1 MENEA
6 TSAVVT
12 VRPVPVTQRRR
23 VTFGIF
29 EADLS
34 TGEMKKS
41 GRRIRLQSQPF
52 RVLEAL
58 LEKPGELVSRQEL
71 QLKVWGSDVVVDFEH
86 GLGNA
91 IRKIR
96 DAIGDSAENPRF
108 IETITRRGYRFIAPV
123 ASLPGSA
130 EPSRG
135 ELIDPPPSVQAIS
148 AGTETT
154 QTAASHDQLVHREK
168 AFPGLGVRSLSWFL
182 GGALCATA
190 LGVLG
195 LKELLNRRLPF
206 LPRISQVSLD
216 GGVYPQGFRSAE
228 TLSPL
233 AVDYGR
239 IFSSSI
245 NQSSIVI
252 SETDVDTGRS
262 RKMNLPAEV
271 QGPEVD
277 DISPD
282 GTNLLVRSHS
292 GVELQEPEEPL
303 WVISTNGGSAFRI
316 SDILAHDATWLPDGK
331 RILYATENRL
341 ETVPL
346 EAGPS
351 KLLYATENRLEA
363 VPQEGGPSKL
373 LAVVPGRPFWLRW
386 SPDGKL
392 LRFTIVDLHGN
403 IYSLW
408 ELRADEHVAHRL
420 SFGPKA
426 LENVCCG
433 VWTSDGKFFVLQS
446 TYQGKSD
453 LWELKGNSTEGA
465 LQITNGPLSY
475 TSPAAGREEQ
485 IFFQGVDSIAP
496 VEEQEF
502 HPSQKRFLPRTDF
515 LQEAVRIV
523 FSLDHQ
529 WVAWTDDRG
538 HLWRARVDGSEKLQL
553 TSDSIHVLNAS
564 WSTDDRTLAIMAKYP
579 NRGWQV
585 FWISQSGGKPASIL
599 PQNEQ
604 VIGDPTFSPDGKS
617 LAFGGLP
624 ILMGGDTGNHPPI
637 RVLDLSTKRVEDLPD
652 STNMFSPRWSPD
664 GRYIAALTLDQQK
677 LMLYDVA
684 MRSWKV
690 AAKISAS
697 DPLWGPDG
705 KSLYFYASVSD
716 SRPIYQISIPN
727 LEVRQIYRP
736 DCGHHNCILSGISP
750 DDRPLIRVELRR
762 SNIFSIDLGRN

>member
-1 MENEA
+1 MKNEA
-6 TSAVVT
+6 TPPVEI
-12 VRPVPVTQRRR
+12 VRPASVAERKRI
-23 VTFGIF
+23 TFGIF
-29 EADLS
+29 EADLT
-34 TGEMKKS
+34 TGEMKRS

-58 LEKPGELVSRQEL
+58 LEKPGQLVSRQEL
-71 QLKVWGSDVVVDFEH
+71 QVKVWGSDVVVDFEH

-91 IRKIR
+91 IKKIR

-108 IETITRRGYRFIAPV
+108 IETIAGRGYRFIAPV
-123 ASLPGSA
+123 ASLSGSA
-130 EPSRG
+130 EPSLGEPIEPSLSVRG
-135 ELIDPPPSVQAIS
+135 ISTNTDTTGTTADPDHLFEQ
-148 AGTETT
+148 
-154 QTAASHDQLVHREK
+154 RK
-168 AFPGLGVRSLSWFL
+168 AFLGLRVQSLSWFL
-182 GGALCATA
+182 AGLLCAMV
-190 LGVLG
+190 LGVIG
-195 LKELLNRRLPF
+195 LMEVLNKRPPI
-206 LPRISQVSLD
+206 LPRIAQVSLD
-216 GGVYPQGFRSAE
+216 GGVYPQSFRSAE

-252 SETDVDTGRS
+252 SETDVNTGRS
-262 RKMNLPAEV
+262 RKVNLPAEV

-303 WVISTNGGSAFRI
+303 WVIPTNGGSAFRI
-316 SDILAHDATWLPDGK
+316 SDVVAHDATWFPDGK

-341 ETVPL
+341 ETAPL
-346 EAGPS
+346 E
-351 KLLYATENRLEA
+351 
-363 VPQEGGPSKL
+363 GGSSKL

-386 SPDGKL
+386 SHDGKL
-392 LRFTIVDLHGN
+392 LRFTIVDLQRN
-403 IYSLW
+403 QYSLW

-433 VWTSDGKFFVLQS
+433 IWTSDGRFFVLQS
-446 TYQGKSD
+446 TYQGESD

-465 LQITNGPLSY
+465 LQITNGPLNY
-475 TSPAAGREEQ
+475 TSPAPGRDEQ
-485 IFFQGVDSIAP
+485 IFLQGVDSISP
-496 VEEQEF
+496 VEVQEF
-502 HPSQKRFLPRTDF
+502 DPSQIRFLPRTDF

-529 WVAWTDDRG
+529 WVAWTDVRG
-538 HLWRARVDGSEKLQL
+538 HLWRARVDGTEMLQL
-553 TSDSIHVLNAS
+553 TSDSILVLNAS
-564 WSTDDRTLAIMAKYP
+564 WSTDNRTLAIMAKYP
-579 NRGWQV
+579 NRGWQI
-585 FWISQSGGKPASIL
+585 FWISQSGGKPTYVLPAS
-599 PQNEQ
+599 EQ
-604 VIGDPTFSPDGKS
+604 GIGDPTYSPDGKS

-624 ILMGGDTGNHPPI
+624 ILMGGDNGNHPPI
-637 RVLDLSTKRVEDLPD
+637 RVLDLGTKRIEELPE
-652 STNMFSPRWSPD
+652 SANMFSPRWSPD

-677 LMLYDVA
+677 LMLYEIA
-684 MRSWKV
+684 TRTWKV
-690 AAKISAS
+690 VAKVSAS

-705 KSLYFYASVSD
+705 KSLYFYASVSE
-716 SRPIYQISIPN
+716 SRPIYQIGIPS

-750 DDRPLIRVELRR
+750 DNRPLIRVEMRR
-762 SNIFSIDLGRN
+762 SNIFSINLGRN

>member
-1 MENEA
+1 MKNEA
-6 TSAVVT
+6 TPPVEI
-12 VRPVPVTQRRR
+12 VRPASVAERKRI
-23 VTFGIF
+23 TFGIF
-29 EADLS
+29 EADLT
-34 TGEMKKS
+34 TGEMKRS

-58 LEKPGELVSRQEL
+58 LEKPGQLVSRQEL
-71 QLKVWGSDVVVDFEH
+71 QVKVWGSDVVVDFEH

-91 IRKIR
+91 IKKIR

-108 IETITRRGYRFIAPV
+108 IETIAGRGYRFIAPV
-123 ASLPGSA
+123 ASLSGSA
-130 EPSRG
+130 EPSLGEPIEPSLSARG
-135 ELIDPPPSVQAIS
+135 ISTNTDTIGTTADPDHLFEQ
-148 AGTETT
+148 
-154 QTAASHDQLVHREK
+154 RK
-168 AFPGLGVRSLSWFL
+168 AFLGLRVQSLSWFL
-182 GGALCATA
+182 AGLLCAMV
-190 LGVLG
+190 LGVIG
-195 LKELLNRRLPF
+195 LMEVLNRRPPI
-206 LPRISQVSLD
+206 LPRIAQVSLD
-216 GGVYPQGFRSAE
+216 GGVYPQSFRSAE

-252 SETDVDTGRS
+252 SETDVNTGRS
-262 RKMNLPAEV
+262 RKVNLPAEV

-303 WVISTNGGSAFRI
+303 WVIPTNGGSAFRI
-316 SDILAHDATWLPDGK
+316 SDVVAHDATWFPDGK

-341 ETVPL
+341 ETAPL
-346 EAGPS
+346 E
-351 KLLYATENRLEA
+351 
-363 VPQEGGPSKL
+363 GGSSKL

-386 SPDGKL
+386 SHDGKL
-392 LRFTIVDLHGN
+392 LRFTIVDLQRN
-403 IYSLW
+403 QYSLW

-433 VWTSDGKFFVLQS
+433 IWTSDGRFFVLQS
-446 TYQGKSD
+446 TYQGESD

-465 LQITNGPLSY
+465 LQITNGPLNY
-475 TSPAAGREEQ
+475 TSPAPGRDEQ
-485 IFFQGVDSIAP
+485 IFLQGVDSISP
-496 VEEQEF
+496 VEVQEF
-502 HPSQKRFLPRTDF
+502 DPSQIRFLPRTDF

-523 FSLDHQ
+523 FSLDQQ
-529 WVAWTDDRG
+529 WVAWTDVRG
-538 HLWRARVDGSEKLQL
+538 HLWRARVDGTEMLQL
-553 TSDSIHVLNAS
+553 TSDSILVLNAS
-564 WSTDDRTLAIMAKYP
+564 WSTDNRTLAIMAKYP
-579 NRGWQV
+579 NRGWQI
-585 FWISQSGGKPASIL
+585 FWISQSGGKPTYVLPAS
-599 PQNEQ
+599 EQ
-604 VIGDPTFSPDGKS
+604 GIGDPTYSPDGKS

-624 ILMGGDTGNHPPI
+624 ILMGGDNGNHPPI
-637 RVLDLSTKRVEDLPD
+637 RVLDLGTKRIEELPE
-652 STNMFSPRWSPD
+652 SANMFSPRWSPD

-677 LMLYDVA
+677 LMLYEIA
-684 MRSWKV
+684 TRTWKV
-690 AAKISAS
+690 VAKVSAS

-705 KSLYFYASVSD
+705 KSLYFYASVSE
-716 SRPIYQISIPN
+716 SRPIYQIGIPS

-750 DDRPLIRVELRR
+750 DNRPLIRVEMRR

>member
-6 TSAVVT
+6 TPAVEI
-12 VRPVPVTQRRR
+12 VRPASVAQRKRI
-23 VTFGIF
+23 TFGIF

-34 TGEMKKS
+34 TGEIKRL

-58 LEKPGELVSRQEL
+58 LEKPGQLVSKQEL
-71 QLKVWGSDVVVDFEH
+71 QLRVWGSDVVVDFEH

-91 IRKIR
+91 IKKIR
-96 DAIGDSAENPRF
+96 DALGDSAESPRF
-108 IETITRRGYRFIAPV
+108 IETIAGRGYRFIAPV

-130 EPSRG
+130 ERSLG
-135 ELIDPPPSVQAIS
+135 ELIEPSLSVQAIS
-148 AGTETT
+148 TVTNTT
-154 QTAASHDQLVHREK
+154 RTTPDPDKFVHRRK
-168 AFPGLGVRSLSWFL
+168 AFLGLGVQSLSWFL
-182 GGALCATA
+182 AGLLSAMV
-190 LGVLG
+190 LGVFSLMA
-195 LKELLNRRLPF
+195 LLNRRLPI

-262 RKMNLPAEV
+262 REMNLPADV

-303 WVISTNGGSAFRI
+303 WVIPTNGGSAFRI
-316 SDILAHDATWLPDGK
+316 SDILAHDATWFPDGK

-341 ETVPL
+341 ETVTL
-346 EAGPS
+346 
-351 KLLYATENRLEA
+351 
-363 VPQEGGPSKL
+363 EGGPSKL

-392 LRFTIVDLHGN
+392 LRFTIVDLQGN
-403 IYSLW
+403 TYSLW

-433 VWTSDGKFFVLQS
+433 IWTSDGKFFVLQS
-446 TYQGKSD
+446 TYQGESD
-453 LWELKGNSTEGA
+453 LWALRGNSTERA
-465 LQITNGPLSY
+465 MQITNGPLSY
-475 TSPAAGREEQ
+475 TSPAAGRGEQ
-485 IFFQGVDSIAP
+485 IFLQGVDSIAP
-496 VEEQEF
+496 VEVQEF
-502 HPSQKRFLPRTDF
+502 DPSQIRFLPRTDF
-515 LQEAVRIV
+515 LEGSVRIV

-529 WVAWTDDRG
+529 WVAWTDVRG
-538 HLWRARVDGSEKLQL
+538 HLWRARVDGTEKLQL
-553 TSDSIHVLNAS
+553 TSDSILVLNAS
-564 WSTDDRTLAIMAKYP
+564 WSTDNRALAIMAKYP
-579 NRGWQV
+579 NRGWQI
-585 FWISQSGGKPASIL
+585 FWISQSGGKPTYIL
-599 PQNEQ
+599 PANEQ

-624 ILMGGDTGNHPPI
+624 ILMGGDATNHPPI
-637 RVLDLSTKRVEDLPD
+637 RVLDLNTKRIEDLPE
-652 STNMFSPRWSPD
+652 SANMFSPRWSPD

-677 LMLYDVA
+677 LMLYDIA
-684 MRSWKV
+684 TRSWKV
-690 AAKISAS
+690 VAKISAS

-705 KSLYFYASVSD
+705 KSLYFYASVSK
-716 SRPIYQISIPN
+716 SRPIYQIGVPN

-736 DCGHHNCILSGISP
+736 DCGHYNCILSGISP
-750 DDRPLIRVELRR
+750 DNRPLIRVETRR
-762 SNIFSIDLGRN
+762 SNIFSIDLSRY

>member
-6 TSAVVT
+6 TPAVVI
-12 VRPVPVTQRRR
+12 VRPASVAQRQRI
-23 VTFGIF
+23 TFGIF

-34 TGEMKKS
+34 TGELKRS
-41 GRRIRLQSQPF
+41 GHRIPLQSQPF

-58 LEKPGELVSRQEL
+58 LEKPGQLVSRQEL

-91 IRKIR
+91 IKKIR

-108 IETITRRGYRFIAPV
+108 LETIAGRGYRFIAPV
-123 ASLPGSA
+123 ATLPGSA
-130 EPSRG
+130 EAPLG
-135 ELIDPPPSVQAIS
+135 ELIEPSLSVQAIS
-148 AGTETT
+148 TNTDTT
-154 QTAASHDQLVHREK
+154 RTAADPDQLVHRRR
-168 AFPGLGVRSLSWFL
+168 AFLGLGVQSLSWFL
-182 GGALCATA
+182 AGLLCATV
-190 LGVLG
+190 LGVFG
-195 LKELLNRRLPF
+195 LTELLNRRLPI
-206 LPRISQVSLD
+206 LPHISQVSLD

-245 NQSSIVI
+245 IQSSIVI

-262 RKMNLPAEV
+262 REMSLPAEV
-271 QGPEVD
+271 QGPEID

-303 WVISTNGGSAFRI
+303 WVIPTNGGSAFRI
-316 SDILAHDATWLPDGK
+316 SDILAHDATWFPDGK

-341 ETVPL
+341 ESVPL
-346 EAGPS
+346 EGGLS
-351 KLLYATENRLEA
+351 KLI
-363 VPQEGGPSKL
+363 
-373 LAVVPGRPFWLRW
+373 AVVPGRPFWLRW

-392 LRFTIVDLHGN
+392 LRFTIVDLQRN
-403 IYSLW
+403 IYSIW

-433 VWTSDGKFFVLQS
+433 IWTSDGKFFVLQS
-446 TYQGKSD
+446 TYQGNSD

-465 LQITNGPLSY
+465 LQITNGPLNY
-475 TSPAAGREEQ
+475 TSPAAGRDEQ
-485 IFFQGVDSIAP
+485 IFLQGVDSIAP

-502 HPSQKRFLPRTDF
+502 DPSQIRFLPRTDF

-529 WVAWTDDRG
+529 WVAWTDVRG
-538 HLWRARVDGSEKLQL
+538 YLWRARVDGSEKLQL
-553 TSDSIHVLNAS
+553 SSNSILVLNVS
-564 WSTDDRTLAIMAKYP
+564 WSSDNRTLAIMAKYP
-579 NRGWQV
+579 NQGWQI
-585 FWISQSGGKPASIL
+585 FLISQSGGMPKNLL
-599 PQNEQ
+599 PPSEQ
-604 VIGDPTFSPDGKS
+604 AIGDPTFSPDGKS
-617 LAFGGLP
+617 LAFAGLP
-624 ILMGGDTGNHPPI
+624 VLMGGDTSNHSPI
-637 RVLDLSTKRVEDLPD
+637 RVLDLSTMRIEDLPD
-652 STNMFSPRWSPD
+652 SANMFSPRWSPD

-677 LMLYDVA
+677 LMLYDIA
-684 MRSWKV
+684 TRSWKV
-690 AAKISAS
+690 VAKISAS
-697 DPLWGPDG
+697 DPLWAPDG
-705 KSLYFYASVSD
+705 KSLYFYASDSK
-716 SRPIYQISIPN
+716 SRPIYQIGIPN

-750 DDRPLIRVELRR
+750 DNRPLIRVEMTR